1 MLFKEER
8 TGVPPNM
15 KFDKFV
21 DALQALVP
29 NGPPSLIGC
38 KKLDIAANVVFAAGV
53 VIKGD
58 VKIVNSSGALKT
70 VEAGEYADTTI
81 TL

>member
-1 MLFKEER
+1 M
-8 TGVPPNM
+8 PPNV
-15 KFDKFV
+15 KLDGAYKFV

-29 NGPPSLIGC
+29 SGPPSLIGC
-38 KKLDIAANVVFAAGV
+38 SKLVVEGKVVFAAGV

-58 VKIVNSSGALKT
+58 VKIVNAADEVKT
-70 VEAGEYADTTI
+70 VAAGEYADTTI